1 MSVITIGVSAL
12 VAGITTKII
21 ATYYFKKVDGYVS
34 RLYSLCS
41 GHSDRRLIFML
52 IHTSSEEHC

>member
-21 ATYYFKKVDGYVS
+21 ATYTYCERYGNT
-34 RLYSLCS
+34 
-41 GHSDRRLIFML
+41 GHYAEV
-52 IHTSSEEHC
+52 EEVPVCIRHQKNLET